1 MAQTNAPSSPTPSN
15 ESGTPMLHDQ
25 NAAPKVTPAT
35 INKKVVVVGDGGC
48 GKTCLLMS
56 YANDSFSMEYIPTVF
71 DNFDTHV
78 EFNGKSV
85 LLSLWDTAGQA
96 EYDRL
101 RPLSYSDTD
110 VFLLVFSL
118 TSEDTLVNVIDKWYP
133 EIKQYCPG
141 VPFIIVGTKLDLRAD
156 ELKKDHNRA
165 VSSERVMVVAKQIS
179 AAAHCECSAKTR
191 QGIKEVFNK
200 ALEVSINKVTAE
212 AQPAKS
218 PSTSANRGSSGKSSC
233 CVVL

>member
-1 MAQTNAPSSPTPSN
+1 MIQ
-15 ESGTPMLHDQ
+15 DQ
-25 NAAPKVTPAT
+25 NTTAAPPPPT

-71 DNFDTHV
+71 DNFDTNV
-78 EFNGKSV
+78 EFNGKTV

-101 RPLSYSDTD
+101 RPLSYPDTD

-118 TSEDTLVNVIDKWYP
+118 TSEDTLVNVVDKWYP

-156 ELKKDHNRA
+156 EMKKDHNRA
-165 VSSERVMVVAKQIS
+165 VATERLVAVAKQLS
-179 AAAHCECSAKTR
+179 AAAYCECSAKTR

-200 ALEVSINKVTAE
+200 ALEVSINKVTMTH
-212 AQPAKS
+212 QPSRTAGS
-218 PSTSANRGSSGKSSC
+218 SSNNNANRDSSGKSSC
-233 CVVL
+233 CIVL